1 MPLKSLACVAV
12 LLAGASV
19 AFAQKQITLLATVT
33 SPTGD
38 PIATIEP
45 ASVQVLENGVRAK
58 VVKVE
63 PVDRKRKVHL
73 LIDNGVGLPSEGL
86 ADLRKGLHGLLAV
99 VPEGVEVSVVTT
111 APQPRVVERGTSDKT
126 KAGRAIDLIAP
137 DRGAG
142 RFVEALFEASDRID
156 RDKESTNVVVVLATT
171 SGDMRVRDGDMATIG
186 ARASGGRMKVH
197 VVMFMGRTGTS
208 FGGGAQLDLGQGV
221 TKTSGGRFEQI
232 NVTSRLATLLPEIGA
247 DIGKTMGVTAR
258 QYRFIA
264 DRPPGT
270 SGDFGKLSLAID
282 GLLVSSVNVEAR

>member
-1 MPLKSLACVAV
+1 MTLKSLVCIGV
-12 LLAGASV
+12 LLAPAV

-45 ASVQVLENGVRAK
+45 AAVQVQENGVLAK
-58 VVKVE
+58 TIKVE
-63 PVDRKRKVHL
+63 PVDRTRKLHL

-86 ADLRKGLHGLLAV
+86 ADLRKGLHGLLAG
-99 VPEGVEVSVVTT
+99 VPEGIEVSVVTT
-111 APQPRVVERGTSDKT
+111 APQPRFVERGTMDKARIA
-126 KAGRAIDLIAP
+126 KAIDLIAA

-142 RFVEALFEASDRID
+142 RFVEALYEASDRID
-156 RDKESTNVVVVLATT
+156 RDKNSTNVVVVLATT
-171 SGDMRVRDGDMATIG
+171 SGDVRVRDGDMAAIG

-197 VVMFMGRTGTS
+197 VVMFMGRIGAS

-221 TKTSGGRFEQI
+221 TKTSGGRFEQV

-247 DIGKTMGVTAR
+247 EIGKTMGVTAR
-258 QYRFIA
+258 QYRIIA
-264 DRPPGT
+264 DRPPGA